1 MLKEIYSKYLTKNKM
16 IVVMYITLITISSVT
31 AVAIPSILKNILD
44 SRSTILVYTLVGV
57 IIVCSVSNFVS
68 RCIHTVIFN
77 NVISNIRDA
86 VTSKLLKLPM
96 SYYENSSTSYMRSLY
111 DSDCTDICRFYIV
124 NMPKI
129 FKSCIKFVG
138 ASIILFR
145 TNATITIIIMAL
157 SAIVALVYY
166 KSMKKSNKL
175 FDKRRKYY
183 KKMSAIMYDILSGI
197 KVVKV
202 LDSENYSRNKIST
215 AQTKVAESDI
225 KVVRYNGF
233 VDSIIDI
240 VINLI
245 PLIIILPYIL
255 QGRAFGAEIIV
266 FIMYIGNLTDPM
278 LLAMDILETYQDVK
292 TATSKFKELM
302 AEEITIKE
310 IDNPIEVNHFIGNI
324 EFDNVK
330 FQYNEND
337 IVFDNLNLR
346 IKPNEFVAIVGPS
359 GAGKSTLCNLLT
371 RLYDATDGKI
381 MIDGKDIKNYS
392 FKSLYSNIG
401 IVQQDVFLLNDTILE
416 NIRYAKLDA
425 TDEEIIAAAKLA
437 NAHEFITDMIDG
449 YKTVVG
455 ERGIK
460 LSGGQKQR
468 ISLARLFLRNPSVVI
483 LDEATSALD
492 NISEKI
498 IQESINK
505 LAGDKTIIAI
515 AHRLSTIRNAD
526 RIVVLDKHGK
536 IAEEGSHD
544 ELLSGKGE
552 YYKMYRT
559 AITESPVNL

>member
-1 MLKEIYSKYLTKNKM
+1 M
-16 IVVMYITLITISSVT
+16 IE
-31 AVAIPSILKNILD
+31 LKNI
-44 SRSTILVYTLVGV
+44 
-57 IIVCSVSNFVS
+57 
-68 RCIHTVIFN
+68 
-77 NVISNIRDA
+77 
-86 VTSKLLKLPM
+86 
-96 SYYENSSTSYMRSLY
+96 
-111 DSDCTDICRFYIV
+111 
-124 NMPKI
+124 
-129 FKSCIKFVG
+129 
-138 ASIILFR
+138 
-145 TNATITIIIMAL
+145 
-157 SAIVALVYY
+157 
-166 KSMKKSNKL
+166 
-175 FDKRRKYY
+175 
-183 KKMSAIMYDILSGI
+183 
-197 KVVKV
+197 
-202 LDSENYSRNKIST
+202 
-215 AQTKVAESDI
+215 
-225 KVVRYNGF
+225 
-233 VDSIIDI
+233 
-240 VINLI
+240 
-245 PLIIILPYIL
+245 
-255 QGRAFGAEIIV
+255 
-266 FIMYIGNLTDPM
+266 
-278 LLAMDILETYQDVK
+278 VK
-292 TATSKFKELM
+292 T
-302 AEEITIKE
+302 
-310 IDNPIEVNHFIGNI
+310 FIG
-324 EFDNVK
+324 K
-330 FQYNEND
+330 GND
-337 IVFDNLNLR
+337 IHAVRGVDLTIEDREIFG
-346 IKPNEFVAIVGPS
+346 IIGYS

-505 LAGDKTIIAI
+505 LAGDKTNIAI

-544 ELLSGKGE
+544 ELLSSKGE